1 MNSGSAYVFGDK
13 MVIKCGF
20 ICNILSYIMGAW
32 FNEMTNHSTK
42 YIFWLLIKQCKTNKS
57 TTMNSAPSLYI
68 IFFPFYLINYIKS
81 RSF

>member
-42 YIFWLLIKQCKTNKS
+42 YIFGYLSSNAKLIKALQ
-57 TTMNSAPSLYI
+57 
-68 IFFPFYLINYIKS
+68 
-81 RSF
+81 